1 MLVLV
6 AVVLVAVVLM
16 EVQVDQVLVVLVYN
30 YLPLG
35 MLQQLDML
43 TVTVDI
49 MVVEELV
56 EIKITKLVVQQE

>member
-1 MLVLV
+1 M
-6 AVVLVAVVLM
+6 
-16 EVQVDQVLVVLVYN
+16 VLVYN